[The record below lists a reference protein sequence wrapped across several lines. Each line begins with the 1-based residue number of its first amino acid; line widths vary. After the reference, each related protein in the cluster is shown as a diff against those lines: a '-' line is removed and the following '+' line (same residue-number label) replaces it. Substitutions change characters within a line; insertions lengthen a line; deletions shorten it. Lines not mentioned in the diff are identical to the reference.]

1 MIVFARTE
9 GFCMGNAKVTGNIIG
24 ERLQEARI
32 ASGLDQAEL
41 AAELS
46 IALDVEYS
54 AQVISKMERGMRAVR
69 DKELKTLADI
79 LKVEVGALFD

>member
-1 MIVFARTE
+1 
-9 GFCMGNAKVTGNIIG
+9 MGNAKMTGNIIG
-24 ERLQEARI
+24 EKLKQARLAAE
-32 ASGLDQAEL
+32 LDQAEL

-69 DKELKTLADI
+69 DKELKTLSEI
-79 LKVEVGALFD
+79 LNVSLDSLFS